1 MTNTTEPVTAT
12 VGIVRLLEVTG
23 LGDTFDELM
32 VKQLKARN
40 LKRGTEAEN
49 HIFSKLDTLTDHV
62 TANKKEEGTTIAEL
76 KTLIGDWIAAQDRL
90 TKQAQEV
97 VKE

>member
-23 LGDTFDELM
+23 LGSAFDTAIL
-32 VKQLKARN
+32 KQLKARN

-49 HIFSKLDTLTDHV
+49 HIFSKLDALTEHV

-76 KTLIGDWIAAQDRL
+76 KTLIGDWIAAQEWL

>member
-12 VGIVRLLEVTG
+12 VGIVQLLEATG

-32 VKQLKARN
+32 VKQLNARN
-40 LKRGTEAEN
+40 LKRGTEAETY
-49 HIFSKLDTLTDHV
+49 IFSKLDTLTEYV

-76 KTLIGDWIAAQDRL
+76 KTLIGDWIAAQEWL